1 MICKMSPHKNNS
13 SFLQVTTS
21 PQATATATANNAESV
36 SDRTPEG
43 APSSPNSWAND
54 ETDDEGEKIVG
65 VDIGA
70 KQNHNIEP
78 TEMVSDLKSCL
89 VSLYTIRLTFGT

>member
-1 MICKMSPHKNNS
+1 MQMSPHKNNS

-36 SDRTPEG
+36 SDRTPENT
-43 APSSPNSWAND
+43 PSSPDSWAQAQM
-54 ETDDEGEKIVG
+54 DDESEKVLG

-70 KQNHNIEP
+70 KQNHNVEP